1 MRNISLTQQYKQA
14 VTDWNAKQQ
23 FTLFG
28 TCQFMFKSN
37 RTIEDRKKAVMRFWN
52 AVARTIYTAKEI
64 ATEGKRVE
72 RIVYLEQGRSRD
84 YVHFHFFCKA
94 NNPTQ
99 LKTLINTTQHFWNN
113 KVEDTQTLDIKLNQ
127 NSDYRDGDGIK
138 EYEAI
143 CFDDNRNFKTE
154 ILNEQIFV
162 ECCHLT

>member
-52 AVARTIYTAKEI
+52 AVDRTIYTAKEI

-84 YVHFHFFCKA
+84 YVHFHFFGYKIVF
-94 NNPTQ
+94 PVVSESQ
-99 LKTLINTTQHFWNN
+99 KVSLSN
-113 KVEDTQTLDIKLNQ
+113 K
-127 NSDYRDGDGIK
+127 
-138 EYEAI
+138 
-143 CFDDNRNFKTE
+143 NR
-154 ILNEQIFV
+154 QRRR
-162 ECCHLT
+162 